1 MNILDIISNNYSKSL
16 ENANVY
22 SISDTASDLPLNLMG
37 SSNKDIYLISWII
50 IGSIWIYIYR
60 TDYLALLSGFIIGLL
75 LLQLKHLLYTSQ
87 MVNIFPT
94 RTPDPKLI
102 FTYTPNLGNDIKNIK
117 NENDINLNKLGGWQ
131 VILKD
136 KFKMSNDY
144 SYMWSA
150 EKYIENIKNDKIKT
164 IDYSDWLNKDA
175 NKVPSNVKT
184 EFNPDFQNI
193 HLGRFYDYR
202 NVIRTI
208 YYVMLTVITYGIYI
222 SDAKLTFTNMKNK
235 KLLPWILLVMLV
247 SLITWIVGFYIP
259 GMITIDAIQ
268 KSMNFKENLTIL
280 IISFAITTVLIV

>member
-1 MNILDIISNNYSKSL
+1 MNILDILGNNYSKSL
-16 ENANVY
+16 DNANVY
-22 SISDTASDLPLNLMG
+22 SISDTAADLPLNLMG

-102 FTYTPNLGNDIKNIK
+102 FTYIPNLGNDIKNIK
-117 NENDINLNKLGGWQ
+117 NENDISLNKLGGWQ
-131 VILKD
+131 VVLKD
-136 KFKMSNDY
+136 KFKMSNVY

-175 NKVPSNVKT
+175 NKVPTNVKT

-202 NVIRTI
+202 NIIRTI

-280 IISFAITTVLIV
+280 VISFAITTVLIV